1 MKKIFYSTLS
11 IALLAVSISSCA
23 KSSKGKMSNEWKVTE
38 YNSKET
44 DTQAN
49 GDETV
54 TTIIMTETSVT
65 QTTEDTPN
73 GGSTTTTTQTG
84 TVNTNEMT
92 IEKDGTWTSTRD
104 LTYVN
109 GLVTTK
115 LTMSTSGTWA
125 FVGKTKGDDFKK
137 NERVLFNT
145 LSETNTQA
153 VTISGGSTSTSSSTD
168 TYMTGENVMVY
179 TVKESKKDE
188 LQLEAEMGN
197 TYTSGS
203 NTSST
208 KGTTTIT
215 LGEK

>member
-1 MKKIFYSTLS
+1 MKKIIYSTLS

-44 DTQAN
+44 DTQSN
-49 GDETV
+49 GDVTV
-54 TTIIMTETSVT
+54 TTLVMTETTVT

-92 IEKDGTWTSTRD
+92 IEKDGTWTGTRD
-104 LTYVN
+104 VTYVN

-115 LTMSTSGTWA
+115 LTMATSGTWS
-125 FVGKTKGDDFKK
+125 FVGTTKGDDFKK

-153 VTISGGSTSTSSSTD
+153 VTISGSTSTSASTD
-168 TYMTGENVMVY
+168 TYMTGEVVMVY

-215 LGEK
+215 LGAK